1 MGLLYDIFI
10 VLYAF
15 AARLLSLESSK
26 ARLWVKG
33 RKSIL
38 KKLRENINPRDE
50 IIWFH
55 CASLG
60 EFEQGRPLIERIRER
75 QPQYKILLTFYSPS
89 GYEVRKNY
97 QFADYIYYLPS
108 DSHRQAR
115 QFFDIVNPKMIFFI
129 KYEFWYNYINEA
141 HKRNI
146 PFYSVSSIFRKNQ
159 LFFKW
164 YGKWSLKLLKT
175 IKHFFVQ
182 NEESKQLLNAH
193 GIDQVSITGDTRFD
207 RVSDIVNKIQPIS
220 LINHFRDE
228 KFMFVCGSTWAPDE
242 ILIARLIHHYD
253 FKMILAP
260 HEVDEAHIEE
270 IEHLLIG
277 KKTIRYTNIQGVA
290 DLQDVQVI
298 IVNTIGLLSSLY
310 QYGNLCYIGGGFG
323 KGIHNILEAATFG
336 KPIIFGPHYKKFQ
349 EAIDLI
355 NCGAAFS
362 INIYDKLKDIFES
375 LYNNKDLIDQC
386 GEKARQYVV
395 SHTQATEKIYRFIFQ
410 E

>member
-10 VLYAF
+10 VLYAL

-159 LFFKW
+159 LFFA
-164 YGKWSLKLLKT
+164 
-175 IKHFFVQ
+175 V
-182 NEESKQLLNAH
+182 
-193 GIDQVSITGDTRFD
+193 
-207 RVSDIVNKIQPIS
+207 
-220 LINHFRDE
+220 
-228 KFMFVCGSTWAPDE
+228 
-242 ILIARLIHHYD
+242 
-253 FKMILAP
+253 
-260 HEVDEAHIEE
+260 
-270 IEHLLIG
+270 
-277 KKTIRYTNIQGVA
+277 
-290 DLQDVQVI
+290 
-298 IVNTIGLLSSLY
+298 
-310 QYGNLCYIGGGFG
+310 
-323 KGIHNILEAATFG
+323 
-336 KPIIFGPHYKKFQ
+336 
-349 EAIDLI
+349 DLI
-355 NCGAAFS
+355 
-362 INIYDKLKDIFES
+362 
-375 LYNNKDLIDQC
+375 
-386 GEKARQYVV
+386 
-395 SHTQATEKIYRFIFQ
+395 
-410 E
+410 